1 METEKTNLNDTEGM
15 ENPRKEAEASQ
26 KKHKQEIRFLE
37 GPQSRGR
44 DLRYI
49 VDVAVEFLRGFRAL
63 HFVGPCV
70 TVFGSARF
78 KEDHEYYKTTQKLAG
93 EIAKL
98 GFTIMTGGGP
108 GLMEAANRGAKDVGG
123 KSVGCNI
130 VLPHEQH
137 HNPYLD
143 KWVNIKFFFVRKIM
157 LIKYS
162 YAFVVMPGGF
172 GTLDEFYEAI
182 TLIQTQKI
190 EMFPIIIFDTDFYA
204 KLLEHNEVMYRE
216 GTISRNDSRLYLATN
231 SIEEAIEYIKEKS
244 IAAFG
249 LKYMQ
254 PKKPIKGLFEKGL
267 DEAPKS
273 QQAKELADN

>member
-1 METEKTNLNDTEGM
+1 MEQQEK
-15 ENPRKEAEASQ
+15 Q
-26 KKHKQEIRFLE
+26 KKQEQKVKKEIQFFDE
-37 GPQSRGR
+37 PQSRWKNFVYAGS
-44 DLRYI
+44 
-49 VDVAVEFLRGFRAL
+49 VFVEFIKGFRAL

-78 KEDHEYYKTTQKLAG
+78 KEDHLFYQQARELSG

-108 GLMEAANRGAKDVGG
+108 GIMEAANRGAKEVGG

-143 KWVNIKFFFVRKIM
+143 KWVNIKYFFVRKTLLM
-157 LIKYS
+157 KYS

-172 GTLDEFYEAI
+172 GTLDEFFGAI
-182 TLIQTQKI
+182 TLIQTRKI
-190 EMFPIIIFDTDFYA
+190 KLFPIIIFDKEFYTNIV
-204 KLLEHNEVMYRE
+204 EHNEKMLKK
-216 GTISRNDSRLYLATN
+216 GTVSQDDLNLYLVTD

-244 IAAFG
+244 IIAFG
-249 LKYMQ
+249 LKYMK
-254 PKKPIKGLFEKGL
+254 PKKAFDGFFEKGF
-267 DEAPKS
+267 K
-273 QQAKELADN
+273 KIF